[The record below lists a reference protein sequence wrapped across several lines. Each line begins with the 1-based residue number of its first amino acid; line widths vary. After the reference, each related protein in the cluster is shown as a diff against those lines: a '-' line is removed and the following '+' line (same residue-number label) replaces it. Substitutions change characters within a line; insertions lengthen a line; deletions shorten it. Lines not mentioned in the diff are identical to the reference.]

1 MHKNGEEEEEEGYVL
16 TPSSKLL
23 LSQSSTSLA
32 PFVLMMLDP
41 VLVNPWQWLSRWFEG
56 KGGTPFEAAHGL
68 GLWECAAQSPEI
80 NGCFN
85 ECMASDSR
93 LIMSVIVIEFGHVFK
108 GLESLA
114 DVGGGKG
121 AAATA
126 VAEAFPH
133 VKCTLFDFPHVVATL
148 PQSSGMVYAGGDM
161 FESIPPADAVF
172 LKWILHD
179 WSDED
184 CVRILKLCKEAIP
197 SKEESGKVI
206 ILKMVIDV
214 ENGDRQ
220 SVETRLFFDIMMMV
234 DTYGKERTQDEWS
247 EVLEDAGFSSYK
259 FTPIFGMRT
268 LIEVYP

>member
-1 MHKNGEEEEEEGYVL
+1 MRFRSHPPRVHAYIALCGLWSIWASSTMPKNGEEEEEEEEGYVL

-85 ECMASDSR
+85 ECMAGDSR

-114 DVGGGKG
+114 DVRGGKG

-126 VAEAFPH
+126 VAEAFCHDPG
-133 VKCTLFDFPHVVATL
+133 LRLEL
-148 PQSSGMVYAGGDM
+148 PRSNP
-161 FESIPPADAVF
+161 ES
-172 LKWILHD
+172 
-179 WSDED
+179 
-184 CVRILKLCKEAIP
+184 
-197 SKEESGKVI
+197 
-206 ILKMVIDV
+206 
-214 ENGDRQ
+214 
-220 SVETRLFFDIMMMV
+220 
-234 DTYGKERTQDEWS
+234 
-247 EVLEDAGFSSYK
+247 
-259 FTPIFGMRT
+259 
-268 LIEVYP
+268 